1 MQVRHFSFAG
11 PAGLLLGLPTLH
23 GGSPAYA
30 IAGAAVVVLPRLL
43 PYLFALY
50 MHRRGKSFAVE
61 DHGVKITLDGTIAQ
75 TPVRQAGTRRARLR
89 RDSTKPRSTHAQDH

>member
-1 MQVRHFSFAG
+1 MERRQFSFTG

-23 GGSPAYA
+23 GGSATYA

-50 MHRRGKSFAVE
+50 LHHRGKPFTVE
-61 DHGVKITLDGTIAQ
+61 DHGVKLASGDGS
-75 TPVRQAGTRRARLR
+75 TP
-89 RDSTKPRSTHAQDH
+89 